1 MYIQI
6 YIHNSQLSKITK
18 VVFANELS
26 SYLSVNKYGYIFMCI
41 YICIYFFI
49 YLSICLSVNIYI
61 HVHIYVCVSIY
72 VYISISIY
80 LSCFLT
86 QSGPCHIHDFFS
98 IIINIAPTTPLSNLL
113 YVIVVQQHYLTHSLP
128 LLSSKVCIT
137 LCHKVPVA
145 QEPKLLRCGS
155 GRRVHSV
162 FISMKTKSRGTVTV
176 IIICQSDC
184 APNLL
189 SSHARERDVWHTGR
203 VCFSHY
209 SQGCSITPPPDD
221 NLFKAASVYV
231 VGGVSQR

>member
-1 MYIQI
+1 
-6 YIHNSQLSKITK
+6 
-18 VVFANELS
+18 
-26 SYLSVNKYGYIFMCI
+26 MCI
-41 YICIYFFI
+41 YICIYFYI
-49 YLSICLSVNIYI
+49 YLSVLFFDLEWP
-61 HVHIYVCVSIY
+61 VSY
-72 VYISISIY
+72 
-80 LSCFLT
+80 T
-86 QSGPCHIHDFFS
+86 WFFS
-98 IIINIAPTTPLSNLL
+98 IIINIALTTPLSNLL

-209 SQGCSITPPPDD
+209 GQGCSITPPMITCLKRRQPTWSAGSA
-221 NLFKAASVYV
+221 NGEHHLSR
-231 VGGVSQR
+231 SLS